1 MVKSSQ
7 HASSNV
13 VSKKNENVRLR
24 IEGKAGN
31 PIWGC
36 PKFGFP
42 KKPDFLF
49 LLLLSLST
57 TFIPMQ
63 LDASTVKFYTHAPTD
78 QEMTE
83 LYKDWVCLT
92 SDEE

>member
-1 MVKSSQ
+1 MRKKETDPIIMVKSSQ

-13 VSKKNENVRLR
+13 VSKKNENVRVR

-57 TFIPMQ
+57 NFD
-63 LDASTVKFYTHAPTD
+63 LG
-78 QEMTE
+78 
-83 LYKDWVCLT
+83 VCLFG
-92 SDEE
+92 SKLANFKAP